1 MTEKTA
7 VATPGL
13 TRAQLKTLS
22 LAALGG
28 ALEFYDFVI
37 FVFFA
42 ATMGALFFPPDMPEW
57 LRLVQTFGIF
67 AAGYLARP
75 LGGIVMA
82 HFGDLSGRKRMFM
95 LSILMMAIPT
105 LLMGLLPTYAQV
117 GVLAPILLLLLRIMQ
132 GAAIGGEAPGAWVF
146 VSEHVSPRHRNLAC
160 GALSAGLCTG
170 ILIGSLVARA
180 VHASFDEAELLA
192 WGWRLPFVIGGVFG
206 FIALAVRRQL
216 HETPV
221 FAEMQAR
228 RSLAAELPLKTVLQA
243 HGGAVLLAMLLTWLL
258 TAAVVV
264 TLLLMPTLL
273 QGAGVARAD
282 ALSGN
287 TLAICATVVAN
298 IVAGLLADR
307 FGAGRVLVLWSAL
320 LGVAFWL
327 FYGTVLAGAYSPWLY
342 MLAGFAVGLTA
353 LVPAIAVGGFPPQVR
368 FSGLSFAYNVAYAI
382 AGGLTPILLS
392 LAMKDNPA
400 APMHYIAA
408 MAVLGIGLGLH
419 VWMQAPRTFAS
430 ESWT

>member
-1 MTEKTA
+1 MNRTA
-7 VATPGL
+7 LVPGL
-13 TRAQLKTLS
+13 SRAQLKTLS

-57 LRLVQTFGIF
+57 LRMVQTFGIF

-95 LSILMMAIPT
+95 LSILLMAVPT
-105 LLMGLLPTYAQV
+105 LLMGLLPTYATA

-146 VSEHVSPRHRNLAC
+146 VSEHVSPRHRVFAC
-160 GALSAGLCTG
+160 GALSAGLCSG
-170 ILIGSLVARA
+170 ILLGSLVARA
-180 VHASFDEAELLA
+180 INATFDEREVLA
-192 WGWRLPFVIGGVFG
+192 WAWRLPFVIGGVLG
-206 FIALAVRRQL
+206 LLATVVRRQL

-221 FAEMQAR
+221 FAEMKER
-228 RSLAAELPLKTVLQA
+228 RALDAGLPLKTVLRA
-243 HGGAVLLAMLLTWLL
+243 HGGAVVLAMLLTWLL

-273 QGAGVARAD
+273 QALGVSRAD
-282 ALSGN
+282 ALAGN

-298 IVAGLLADR
+298 LVAGYCADR

-320 LGVAFWL
+320 LGIAFWL
-327 FYGTVLAGAYSPWLY
+327 FYGSALAGAYSPWLY
-342 MLAGFAVGLTA
+342 TLAGFAVGVTA
-353 LVPAIAVGGFPPQVR
+353 LVPGIAVGGFPPQVR
-368 FSGLSFAYNVAYAI
+368 FSGLSFAYNLAYAI
-382 AGGLTPILLS
+382 AGGLTPVLLS
-392 LAMKDNPA
+392 LAIRDNPA
-400 APMHYIAA
+400 APMQYIAA
-408 MAVLGIGLGLH
+408 MAVLGIGLGAY
-419 VWMQAPRTFAS
+419 VWMRQPRAFAH
-430 ESWT
+430 